1 MKLLFRSPLLKAA
14 AEKLR
19 DSLAKGLYEK
29 LFREILQKI
38 NDHLAPCSSNNSIGI
53 LDIAGFG
60 VYKILSSLTII
71 YYNIIQTQ

>member
-1 MKLLFRSPLLKAA
+1 MKAG

-60 VYKILSSLTII
+60 VYKILPSLLFPII
-71 YYNIIQTQ
+71 LFKANKYI